1 MNVRAMV
8 NVNGREW
15 CGNNV
20 RNLMSRWMQV
30 TDTRVDETDAP
41 VNYRWENNKLV
52 SVKEPADG

>member
-1 MNVRAMV
+1 MV
-8 NVNGREW
+8 NVNGRG